1 MKKDEK
7 TVEETKKETKNVD
20 AMVLLQSN
28 IENQIKKFNLLQ
40 EKLNHRDK
48 FLRTKDKLAQ
58 VDKSISDN
66 ELNNDFVTDQVTIV
80 MSGKI
85 NGYREDEV
93 LKISVVPVIRDF
105 ITFIS
110 EKIDIKVQELEKEII
125 EAN

>member
-7 TVEETKKETKNVD
+7 TVEETKKETTNVN
-20 AMVLLQSN
+20 AMEFLQSN

-48 FLRTKDKLAQ
+48 FLRTKDKLAL

-66 ELNNDFVTDQVTIV
+66 ELNNDFVTDQITIV
-80 MSGKI
+80 LSGKI

-93 LKISVVPVIRDF
+93 LKISVVPMIRDF

-110 EKIDIKVQELEKEII
+110 ERIDIKVQELEKEII